1 VDERPRYVPIVRE
14 PDVRRLA
21 AATRAVL
28 AEFDRLRELVGHR
41 PEILAH
47 LYAGGAVRADDD
59 HGRSAGLV
67 IQADE
72 LRWSELD
79 ELVRLA
85 DAQLQ
90 PGQHAGLDTWHPGCS
105 DCQAV
110 LAIARIR
117 ARHRYRTVGPSHPAA
132 GSAGPASDS
141 GPAGP
146 GSPAGSASDASD
158 ASDASATGQG
168 RRAGPVSGSG
178 SPAEGGTATPGRGP
192 P

>member
-1 VDERPRYVPIVRE
+1 MFEQRASSGGTGDGVDERPRYVPIVRE

-21 AATRAVL
+21 VATRAVL

-59 HGRSAGLV
+59 HGRAAGLV

-90 PGQHAGLDTWHPGCS
+90 PGEHAGLDTWHPGCP

-132 GSAGPASDS
+132 GSAGPAGRT
-141 GPAGP
+141 GP
-146 GSPAGSASDASD
+146 
-158 ASDASATGQG
+158 
-168 RRAGPVSGSG
+168 AGPVSGSG